1 MYKLVTN
8 ETFKEEMDKLNK
20 NIMRLTGFANGADLT
35 TFKQVSEYV
44 REGLARSMFSVG
56 DQFETEKIKSL
67 TASKGDSTGITAVQV
82 DTGKFAQGL
91 GIVKSGVFELTF
103 NGASWLTKDFDA
115 VALADYG
122 ITITGTPVE
131 GDKISIT
138 IATEVLAFDVLDF
151 DKYSPK
157 TPIKNSI
164 VLGLHD
170 IYDYGNYIFSQS
182 QLLYYAKDG
191 LPAGKYR
198 LTLDHGGYNSSTAQ
212 DGTYMFTL
220 TQPIPA
226 GGGLRH
232 SAIGVHNATLT
243 QALITGGTFT
253 TYGVQ
258 PERTELE
265 KGIATALWDNSD
277 CVDLGVF
284 TDKERT
290 YYVEDASVVIGGTTY
305 TGKRNFCGRQAYG
318 SNRWRD
324 SVYRQWLNSD
334 APAVPST
341 DTETVSNWWKPA
353 TVFDRVPGGAKLA
366 GFLNG
371 LDKKFIDSLGE
382 VEVLTALPTCDIGDD
397 GVKFEITYDKI
408 FLQSLTNV
416 FGSNE
421 NGVAEGVQLEYWKG
435 KGNADRIKY
444 QDGTARYWWL
454 RSPSSSYANVV
465 RCVNTSGVLDSSSA
479 YSHYGVVPA
488 CCICG
493 KQVIKDET

>member
-8 ETFKEEMDKLNK
+8 DTFKEEMDKLNK

-170 IYDYGNYIFSQS
+170 IYDYGNYIFCQS

-198 LTLDHGGYNSSTAQ
+198 LTLDHGGYNGSTAQ

-290 YYVEDASVVIGGTTY
+290 YYVEDASIVIGGTTY

-324 SVYRQWLNSD
+324 SAHRQWLNSD
-334 APAVPST
+334 APAVPSG
-341 DTETVSNWWKPA
+341 DSAVSYWWKPA
-353 TVFDRVPGGAKLA
+353 TVFDRVPSGAKKA
-366 GFLNG
+366 GFLYG
-371 LDKKFIDSLGE
+371 LDPDFVKSLGE
-382 VEVLTALPTCDIGDD
+382 VEVKTKLHGADKVNEVDHDITLDR
-397 GVKFEITYDKI
+397 VF
-408 FLQSLTNV
+408 FQSQTDV
-416 FGSNE
+416 FGGTSS
-421 NGVAEGVQLEYWKG
+421 EGSQLEYWKDAT
-435 KGNADRIKY
+435 NADRIKY
-444 QDGTARYWWL
+444 HNDTARYWWL
-454 RSPSSSYANVV
+454 RTPHSAYAGYVYYVSP
-465 RCVNTSGVLDSSSA
+465 SGVLNISDA
-479 YSHYGVVPA
+479 YGNIGVVPA

-493 KQVIKDET
+493 KQTITNAE

>member
-1 MYKLVTN
+1 MYKLLTD
-8 ETFKEEMDKLNK
+8 ETFKEEMGKLNN
-20 NIMRLTGFANGADLT
+20 NIMRLTGYANGADLT

-56 DQFETEKIKSL
+56 DQFETEKIKTL

-82 DTGKFAQGL
+82 DTNKFAQGL

-103 NGASWLTKDFDA
+103 NGASWLTVDFDA

-122 ITITGTPVE
+122 ITITGTPVKD
-131 GDKISIT
+131 DKISIT
-138 IATEVLAFDVLDF
+138 ITTEVLAFDVLDF

-164 VLGLHD
+164 VLGMHD
-170 IYDYGNYIFSQS
+170 IYDYGNFIFCQS

-198 LTLDHGGYNSSTAQ
+198 LTLDHGGYNNVTSQ

-232 SAIGVHNATLT
+232 SAIGTYNASLT

-258 PERTELE
+258 PDRVEIE

-284 TDKERT
+284 TDKDRT
-290 YYVEDASVVIGGTTY
+290 YYVEDASIVIGGTTY
-305 TGKRNFCGRQAYG
+305 TGKRNFCARQAYG

-324 SVYRQWLNSD
+324 SAHRQWLNSD
-334 APAVPST
+334 APAVPSG
-341 DTETVSNWWKPA
+341 DSAVSYWWKPA
-353 TVFDRVPGGAKLA
+353 TVFDRVPTGAKKA
-366 GFLNG
+366 GFLYG
-371 LDKKFIDSLGE
+371 LDPDFVKSLGE
-382 VEVLTALPTCDIGDD
+382 VEVKTKLHGA
-397 GVKFEITYDKI
+397 DKI
-408 FLQSLTNV
+408 NDVDHDITIDRVFLQSQTDV
-416 FGSNE
+416 FGGESP
-421 NGVAEGVQLEYWKG
+421 EGSQLEYWKG
-435 KGNADRIKY
+435 ATNEDRIKY
-444 QDGTARYWWL
+444 HNDTARYWWL
-454 RSPSSSYANVV
+454 RSPHSTRAGYV
-465 RCVNTSGVLDSSSA
+465 CYVNTSGELSGNYAS
-479 YSHYGVVPA
+479 YHCGVVPA

-493 KQVIKDET
+493 KQTITNAE

>member
-8 ETFKEEMDKLNK
+8 DTFKEEMDKLNK

-170 IYDYGNYIFSQS
+170 IYDYGNYIFCQS

-198 LTLDHGGYNSSTAQ
+198 LTLDHGGYNGSTAQ

-290 YYVEDASVVIGGTTY
+290 YYVEDASIVIGGTTY

-324 SVYRQWLNSD
+324 SAHRQWLNSD
-334 APAVPST
+334 APAVPSG
-341 DTETVSNWWKPA
+341 DSAVSYWWKPA
-353 TVFDRVPGGAKLA
+353 TVFDRVPSGAKKA
-366 GFLNG
+366 GFLYG
-371 LDKKFIDSLGE
+371 LDPDFVKSLGE
-382 VEVLTALPTCDIGDD
+382 VEVKTKLHGADKVNEVDHDITLDR
-397 GVKFEITYDKI
+397 VF
-408 FLQSLTNV
+408 FQSQTDV
-416 FGSNE
+416 FGGTSS
-421 NGVAEGVQLEYWKG
+421 EGSQLEYWKDAT
-435 KGNADRIKY
+435 NADRIKY
-444 QDGTARYWWL
+444 HNDTARYWWL
-454 RSPSSSYANVV
+454 RTPYSAYAGYVCNVH
-465 RCVNTSGVLDSSSA
+465 TSGVL
-479 YSHYGVVPA
+479 SHNIALSNFGVVPA

-493 KQVIKDET
+493 KQTITNAE

>member
-1 MYKLVTN
+1 MYKLLTD
-8 ETFKEEMDKLNK
+8 ETFKEEMGKLNN
-20 NIMRLTGFANGADLT
+20 NIMRLTGYANGADLT

-56 DQFETEKIKSL
+56 DQFETEKIKTL

-82 DTGKFAQGL
+82 DTNKFAQGL

-103 NGASWLTKDFDA
+103 NGASWLTVDFDA

-122 ITITGTPVE
+122 ITITGTPVKD
-131 GDKISIT
+131 DKISIT
-138 IATEVLAFDVLDF
+138 ITTEVLAFDVLDF

-164 VLGLHD
+164 VLGMHD
-170 IYDYGNYIFSQS
+170 IYDYGNFIFCQS

-198 LTLDHGGYNSSTAQ
+198 LTLDHGGYNNVTSQ

-232 SAIGVHNATLT
+232 SAMGVHNSSLT

-258 PERTELE
+258 PDRVEIE

-284 TDKERT
+284 TDKDRT
-290 YYVEDASVVIGGTTY
+290 YYVEDASIVIGGTTY
-305 TGKRNFCGRQAYG
+305 TGKRNFCSRQAYG

-324 SVYRQWLNSD
+324 SAHRQWLNSD
-334 APAVPST
+334 APAVSSG
-341 DTETVSNWWKPA
+341 DSAVSYWWKPA
-353 TVFDRVPGGAKLA
+353 TVFDRVPTGAKKA
-366 GFLNG
+366 GFLYG
-371 LDKKFIDSLGE
+371 LDPDFVKSLGE
-382 VEVLTALPTCDIGDD
+382 VEVKTKLHGA
-397 GVKFEITYDKI
+397 DKI
-408 FLQSLTNV
+408 NDVDHDITIDRVFLQSQTDV
-416 FGSNE
+416 FGGESS
-421 NGVAEGVQLEYWKG
+421 EGSQLEYWKG
-435 KGNADRIKY
+435 ATNEDRIKY
-444 QDGTARYWWL
+444 HNDTARYWWL
-454 RSPSSSYANVV
+454 RTPTSTFAGGVYIVCPSGELGYNIAFNSS
-465 RCVNTSGVLDSSSA
+465 
-479 YSHYGVVPA
+479 GVVPA

-493 KQVIKDET
+493 KQTITNAE